1 MTVTQLQTTKR
12 GRVSVYIDS
21 EFLFAVETDALLQSG
36 ISEGSRVDEQQL
48 NLLLRQSRLIE
59 AKRRALNMLSSR
71 DYSGE
76 VLAERLARKTGPESA
91 RAAVERMQ
99 ELGLIDDEKYALRC
113 ALQLFE
119 KGYARRRIRY
129 ELQKRKLPDNV
140 ISEALEQMDFGDD
153 PERAK
158 ELLLQKFS
166 SIQTDADRRK
176 AFAFLERCGYSYS
189 DINTAVR
196 RFCQVKDDDF

>member
-12 GRVSVYIDS
+12 GRISIYVDG
-21 EFLFAVETDALLQSG
+21 EFLFAAESDAVMRFG
-36 ISEGSRVDEQQL
+36 ISEGSQVDEQLL
-48 NLLLRQSRLIE
+48 NDLLKDSRLIE

-76 VLAERLARKTGPESA
+76 LLTERLSRKTGTESA

-119 KGYARRRIRY
+119 KGYAQRRIQY
-129 ELQKRKLPDNV
+129 ELQKRKLSD
-140 ISEALEQMDFGDD
+140 EAVSNAIGQIDFGDGAD
-153 PERAK
+153 RA
-158 ELLLQKFS
+158 EQLLLQKLGVVR
-166 SIQTDADRRK
+166 TDRDRRK
-176 AFAFLERCGYSYS
+176 AYAFLERCGYNYS

-196 RFCQVKDDDF
+196 RLYRADDDDI

>member
-12 GRVSVYIDS
+12 GRISIYVDG
-21 EFLFAVETDALLQSG
+21 EFLFAAESDAVMRFG
-36 ISEGSRVDEQQL
+36 ISEGSQVDEQLL
-48 NLLLRQSRLIE
+48 NDLLKDSRLIE

-76 VLAERLARKTGPESA
+76 LLTERLSRKTGTESA

-119 KGYARRRIRY
+119 KGYAQRRIQY
-129 ELQKRKLPDNV
+129 ELQKRKLSD
-140 ISEALEQMDFGDD
+140 EAVSNAIGQIDFGDGAD
-153 PERAK
+153 RA
-158 ELLLQKFS
+158 EQLLLQKLGT
-166 SIQTDADRRK
+166 IRTDSDRRK
-176 AFAFLERCGYSYS
+176 AYAFLERCGYNYS

-196 RFCQVKDDDF
+196 RLYRADDDDI

>member
-12 GRVSVYIDS
+12 GRISIYVDG
-21 EFLFAVETDALLQSG
+21 EFLFAAESDAVMRFG
-36 ISEGSRVDEQQL
+36 ISEGSQVDEQLL
-48 NLLLRQSRLIE
+48 NDLLKDSRLIE

-76 VLAERLARKTGPESA
+76 LLTERLSRKTGTESA

-119 KGYARRRIRY
+119 KGYAQRRIQY
-129 ELQKRKLPDNV
+129 ELQKRKLSD
-140 ISEALEQMDFGDD
+140 EAVSNAIGQIDFGDGTD
-153 PERAK
+153 RA
-158 ELLLQKFS
+158 EQLLLQKFGA
-166 SIQTDADRRK
+166 IRTDSDRRK
-176 AFAFLERCGYSYS
+176 AYAFLERCGYNYS

-196 RFCQVKDDDF
+196 RLYRADDDDI

>member
-12 GRVSVYIDS
+12 GRISIYVDG
-21 EFLFAVETDALLQSG
+21 EFLFAAESDAVMRFG
-36 ISEGSRVDEQQL
+36 ISEGSQVDEQLL
-48 NLLLRQSRLIE
+48 NDLLKDSRLIE

-76 VLAERLARKTGPESA
+76 LLTERLSRKTGTESA

-119 KGYARRRIRY
+119 KGYAQRRIQY
-129 ELQKRKLPDNV
+129 ELQKRKLSD
-140 ISEALEQMDFGDD
+140 EAVSNAIGQIDFGDGAD
-153 PERAK
+153 RA
-158 ELLLQKFS
+158 EQLLLQK
-166 SIQTDADRRK
+166 
-176 AFAFLERCGYSYS
+176 LCSYVFPRNIS
-189 DINTAVR
+189 AESL
-196 RFCQVKDDDF
+196 